1 MHQIGIKWANRTT
14 LMHPMQQWPDTNH
27 VAEIAAFA
35 AVAEEGSF
43 TKAASILDRD
53 ATVLSRRVQSL
64 ERRLGVRLLAR
75 TTRHVALTE
84 AGAIFLARAQAIVAA
99 LNDAQEEASAH
110 GGGEARGT
118 LRLALPATFGRMW
131 IAPSLPEFMAAH
143 PQVRID
149 ASYANR
155 FVDLVAEGF
164 DVAVRLGELADSRLV
179 ARRIAPRR
187 RLLCA
192 APSFL
197 KRHGAPERPEDLA
210 RLPCLAFS
218 GLAAH
223 PNWTFGHT
231 NGERVTVRADGPLVS
246 DDAEGLVYAAVQGFG
261 NVDDRLARWA
271 RTRGRDARAD
281 PRSMVARG
289 RRRDL
294 CRRSKQ
300 PPDACQNACVHRLD
314 RAAFFPHSAVADGI
328 GVPIA
333 MATISVALYWA
344 AAQRRYART
353 RQGRSATQRASRP
366 TDRQRLARNRR
377 SP

>member
-1 MHQIGIKWANRTT
+1 
-14 LMHPMQQWPDTNH
+14 MQQWPDANH

-35 AVAEEGSF
+35 AVAEQGSF
-43 TKAASILDRD
+43 TKAASMLGRD

-84 AGAIFLARAQAIVAA
+84 AGAGFLVRAQAIVAA
-99 LNDAQEEASAH
+99 LADAQEEASAY

-131 IAPSLPEFMAAH
+131 IAPCLPEFMAAH
-143 PQVRID
+143 PQVRIE

-164 DVAVRLGELADSRLV
+164 DVAVRLGELADSRLA
-179 ARRIAPRR
+179 ARRIASRR

-197 KRHGAPERPEDLA
+197 ERHGAPGRPEDLA

-223 PNWTFGHT
+223 PNWTFGHAS
-231 NGERVTVRADGPLVS
+231 GERVTVRADGPLVS
-246 DDAEGLVYAAVQGFG
+246 DDAEALVYAAVQGLG
-261 NVDDRLARWA
+261 IMLTTDWLVGRELAAGTLVPTLEQWLPQDEGAIYAVVPTNRLVPAK
-271 RTRGRDARAD
+271 TRAFIDWIAQRFS
-281 PRSMVARG
+281 PVA
-289 RRRDL
+289 
-294 CRRSKQ
+294 
-300 PPDACQNACVHRLD
+300 PW
-314 RAAFFPHSAVADGI
+314 RAAL
-328 GVPIA
+328 
-333 MATISVALYWA
+333 T
-344 AAQRRYART
+344 
-353 RQGRSATQRASRP
+353 
-366 TDRQRLARNRR
+366 
-377 SP
+377 

>member
-149 ASYANR
+149 ASYANQ

-261 NVDDRLARWA
+261 IMLTTDWLVGRELAA
-271 RTRGRDARAD
+271 GT
-281 PRSMVARG
+281 
-289 RRRDL
+289 L
-294 CRRSKQ
+294 
-300 PPDACQNACVHRLD
+300 
-314 RAAFFPHSAVADGI
+314 
-328 GVPIA
+328 VPILDQWLPEDEGA
-333 MATISVALYWA
+333 IYAVVPSNRLMPAKTRAFIDWI
-344 AAQRRYART
+344 AQRFSPIAPWRT
-353 RQGRSATQRASRP
+353 ALGCQ
-366 TDRQRLARNRR
+366 
-377 SP
+377 